1 MTMYCEKYK
10 CTMPEKTCLL
20 RQKKYD
26 GHVAFYTVNRDPGC
40 ADCAQGKQIRQQM
53 KMKGKTMTNTEARV
67 YQAPAA
73 GKAAGMDAAA
83 ELDALEAAAK
93 KRKTN
98 DQPVDQHEMASAS
111 ASASAKQALKR
122 CPKCEKHLPADLDH
136 FYEDTRGRLN
146 LSCWCKECQ
155 RARGRQ
161 QKRQQRRVKQ
171 MTQDAERAEAPDAVP
186 AKDVPEIEPEWIRPK
201 ARRTVTLDFTNRA
214 EMLEKIEKA
223 ADLEYRTVEQEILYW
238 ASLGLRGLEKW
249 IVDQA
254 NETPFW
260 AQEEVAP

>member
-1 MTMYCEKYK
+1 
-10 CTMPEKTCLL
+10 MPEKTCLL
-20 RQKKYD
+20 RQKKHD
-26 GHVAFYTVNRDPGC
+26 GNVAFYTVNRDPGC

-73 GKAAGMDAAA
+73 GKAAGM
-83 ELDALEAAAK
+83 
-93 KRKTN
+93 N
-98 DQPVDQHEMASAS
+98 V
-111 ASASAKQALKR
+111 AKQALKW
-122 CPKCEKHLPADLDH
+122 CPKCERHLPADLDH

-171 MTQDAERAEAPDAVP
+171 MTRDAERAEAPDAVP

-201 ARRTVTLDFTNRA
+201 ARRTVTLDFTDRA

-223 ADLEYRTVEQEILYW
+223 AGLEYRTVEQEILYW
-238 ASLGLRGLEKW
+238 ASLGLRGVEKQ